1 MTRNNRRFI
10 LAFSLFSIF
19 QSTLY
24 SVPLTLDAYLNQV
37 TTGHEGVKALSET
50 KAATLERSHEGGL
63 LTSPQLFANLQ
74 WASDSRITTNP
85 AFQGTRT
92 SNESYSL
99 GVMQQFNFGLTSKL
113 YYALSLT
120 DIENAAVTAIPIPK
134 FYEARPVLEVNQSL
148 LRNGFGRETRATER
162 LAEAAALA
170 THYGDSFKLKLA
182 LAEAEGTF
190 WRLAI
195 ARQVVKIQKESL
207 DRAQKLKDWN
217 ARRVKL
223 ELADRSDILQ
233 AEAGLQVRQLEYQTA
248 LDDLRSASLAFN
260 NLRGKKD
267 AEVSEELPVMD
278 KTVTDKVSIPDKKAA
293 REDVKAAEQ
302 MTIVSSANAEVGY
315 EKNLP
320 TLDVFGQVSLN
331 GRDATRSTA
340 VSDSFKTE
348 HPVYAVGIKFQAPL
362 NFGLTSDA
370 RTAYSKEMKASELT
384 FRRKQFE
391 ADEQWN
397 DLSKKI
403 SESKEKLRLAFL
415 IEEAQNKKLERERE
429 RLKLGRSVTFQVLQ
443 FEQDYSLSQMMRLKT
458 QGEILGLSAQIR
470 TYGEAK

>member
-1 MTRNNRRFI
+1 MNVNIRRYSLLLI
-10 LAFSLFSIF
+10 LTFLIGNPLFSA
-19 QSTLY
+19 
-24 SVPLTLDAYLNQV
+24 PLTLENYLSQV
-37 TTGHEGVKALSET
+37 TAGHEGVKALSET
-50 KAATLERSHEGGL
+50 KQGALERSHEGRL
-63 LTSPQLFANLQ
+63 LTSPQVFANLQ

-92 SNESYSL
+92 SNDSYSL
-99 GVMQQFNFGLTSKL
+99 GVLQQFNFGLTSKL

-120 DIENAAVTAIPIPK
+120 DIENAQPTAIPIPK
-134 FYEARPVLEVNQSL
+134 FYEAKPVLEINQSI

-162 LAEAAALA
+162 LAEAGALA
-170 THYGDSFKLKLA
+170 SHYADSFKLKLA

-195 ARQVVKIQKESL
+195 ARQVVEVQKDSL
-207 DRAQKLKDWN
+207 ERAKKLKEWN

-260 NLRGKKD
+260 NLRGKKQSD
-267 AEVSEELPVMD
+267 VPEELPAMD
-278 KTVTDKVSIPDKKAA
+278 RTITDKIVVPEKKGA

-302 MTIVSSANAEVGY
+302 MTVVSAASAEVGY

-320 TLDVFGQVSLN
+320 TLDVFGSVSLN

-340 VSDSFKTE
+340 FSDSFKTD
-348 HPVYAVGIKFQAPL
+348 HPAYAVGVKFQAPL
-362 NFGLTSDA
+362 NFGLTNDA
-370 RTAYSKEMKASELT
+370 RSGYAKEIKASELT

-391 ADEQWN
+391 EEEQWN
-397 DLSKKI
+397 DITKKLA
-403 SESKEKLRLAFL
+403 ESKEKLRLTFL
-415 IEEAQNKKLERERE
+415 IEDSQSKKLERERE

-443 FEQDYSLSQMMRLKT
+443 FEQDYALSQMMRLKT
-458 QGEILGLSAQIR
+458 QGEVLGLSAQLR
-470 TYGEAK
+470 TYGESK